1 MAEIPIA
8 AEAGRL
14 VGSPQSRRLRSAG
27 KVPAVV
33 YGHGVDPLPVAVDA
47 KDLRAA
53 LTTDAGLNALLAL
66 KVDGSTH
73 LTMAK
78 VVQRHPVRGTVAH
91 VDFQIV
97 RRDEVVTAEVPIV
110 LVGEAVQVHRDD
122 GHVDHQLFTIA
133 VHAVPGRIPN
143 VVEVDVSELTI
154 GQTIRVAE
162 LSLPSGVTSDVDPE
176 ATVVVGQAPQVSEA
190 DLVPEGAEEEAAAEE
205 GVEAAEGEGAAA
217 PAAEPAGEGA
227 AAEDSGS
234 GEGGTGEQGG
244 EGKAPPGGRPEG
256 KAGPGGRPEG

>member
-8 AEAGRL
+8 AEAGRP
-14 VGSPQSRRLRSAG
+14 VGSASSRRLRSAG
-27 KVPAVV
+27 KIPAVV
-33 YGHGVDPLPVAVDA
+33 YGHGVDPLPLAVDA
-47 KDLRAA
+47 RDLRAA

-66 KVDGSTH
+66 EVDGATH

-122 GHVDHQLFTIA
+122 GHVDHQLFAIT

-143 VVEVDVSELTI
+143 AVEVDVSDLTI
-154 GQTIRVAE
+154 GQTIRVGE
-162 LSLPSGVTSDVDPE
+162 LALPQGVTTDVDPE
-176 ATVVVGQAPQVSEA
+176 APVVAGQAPQVSEA
-190 DLVPEGAEEEAAAEE
+190 DLVPEGEEEAAA
-205 GVEAAEGEGAAA
+205 AEGEAA
-217 PAAEPAGEGA
+217 PEGAPEA
-227 AAEDSGS
+227 AAEAPTAEAASSSSG
-234 GEGGTGEQGG
+234 GGGAEGQGEQGG
-244 EGKAPPGGRPEG
+244 EG
-256 KAGPGGRPEG
+256 

>member
-8 AEAGRL
+8 AEAGRP
-14 VGSPQSRRLRSAG
+14 VGSAQSRRLRSDG

-47 KDLRAA
+47 RDLRTA

-66 KVDGSTH
+66 KVDGATH

-97 RRDEVVTAEVPIV
+97 RRDEVVTADVPIV

-122 GHVDHQLFTIA
+122 GHVDHQLFNIP
-133 VHAVPGRIPN
+133 VQAVPGRIPN
-143 VVEVDVSELTI
+143 AVEVDISELTI

-162 LSLPSGVTSDVDPE
+162 LGLPTGVTTEVDPE
-176 ATVVVGQAPQVSEA
+176 APVVVGQAPQVSEA
-190 DLVPEGAEEEAAAEE
+190 DLVPEGAEEEAPAE
-205 GVEAAEGEGAAA
+205 GVEAAEGEGEAAAAADSAAGGAAA
-217 PAAEPAGEGA
+217 P
-227 AAEDSGS
+227 DSSGS
-234 GEGGTGEQGG
+234 ESRAEGQGEQGG
-244 EGKAPPGGRPEG
+244 EG
-256 KAGPGGRPEG
+256 

>member
-8 AEAGRL
+8 AEAGRP
-14 VGSPQSRRLRSAG
+14 VGSASSRRLRSAG
-27 KVPAVV
+27 KIPAVV
-33 YGHGVDPLPVAVDA
+33 YGHGVDPLPLAVDA

-53 LTTDAGLNALLAL
+53 LTTEAGLNALLAL
-66 KVDGSTH
+66 KVDGATH

-122 GHVDHQLFTIA
+122 GHVDHQLFTIT

-143 VVEVDVSELTI
+143 AVEVDVSDLTI
-154 GQTIRVAE
+154 GQTIRVSE
-162 LSLPSGVTSDVDPE
+162 LKLPQGVTTEVDPE
-176 ATVVVGQAPQVSEA
+176 APVVAGQAPQVSEA
-190 DLVPEGAEEEAAAEE
+190 DLVPEGEEEAAAAEGEE
-205 GVEAAEGEGAAA
+205 APEGAPEAAEAPTAEAESSSSGGGGAEGQ
-217 PAAEPAGEGA
+217 
-227 AAEDSGS
+227 
-234 GEGGTGEQGG
+234 GEQGG
-244 EGKAPPGGRPEG
+244 EG
-256 KAGPGGRPEG
+256 

>member
-8 AEAGRL
+8 AEAGRP
-14 VGSPQSRRLRSAG
+14 VGSAQSRRLRSAG
-27 KVPAVV
+27 RVPAVV
-33 YGHGVDPLPVAVDA
+33 YGHGVDPMPVAVDA

-110 LVGEAVQVHRDD
+110 LVGEAVLIHRDD
-122 GHVDHQLFTIA
+122 GHVDHQLFNIA
-133 VHAVPGRIPN
+133 VDAIPGRIPN
-143 VVEVDVSELTI
+143 IVEVDISGLTI

-162 LSLPSGVTSDVDPE
+162 LGLPGGVTTEVDPE
-176 ATVVVGQAPQVSEA
+176 APVVVGQAPQVSEA
-190 DLVPEGAEEEAAAEE
+190 DLVPEGEEAVAEE
-205 GVEAAEGEGAAA
+205 GAEAAVEGEGEAAGEA
-217 PAAEPAGEGA
+217 AGEGA
-227 AAEDSGS
+227 ASG
-234 GEGGTGEQGG
+234 GEGGKTEGEQGG
-244 EGKAPPGGRPEG
+244 EG
-256 KAGPGGRPEG
+256 

>member
-1 MAEIPIA
+1 MPEIPIA
-8 AEAGRL
+8 AEAGRP
-14 VGSPQSRRLRSAG
+14 VGSASSRRLRSAG
-27 KVPAVV
+27 KIPAVV
-33 YGHGVDPLPVAVDA
+33 YGHGVDALPVAVDA

-66 KVDGSTH
+66 KVDGATH

-110 LVGEAVQVHRDD
+110 LVGEATLVHRDD

-143 VVEVDVSELTI
+143 AVEVDISDLTI
-154 GQTIRVAE
+154 GQTIRVGE
-162 LSLPSGVTSDVDPE
+162 LALPQGVTTEVDPE
-176 ATVVVGQAPQVSEA
+176 APVVAGQA
-190 DLVPEGAEEEAAAEE
+190 
-205 GVEAAEGEGAAA
+205 
-217 PAAEPAGEGA
+217 
-227 AAEDSGS
+227 
-234 GEGGTGEQGG
+234 
-244 EGKAPPGGRPEG
+244 
-256 KAGPGGRPEG
+256 

>member
-8 AEAGRL
+8 AEAGRP
-14 VGSPQSRRLRSAG
+14 VGSAESRRLRSAG

-33 YGHGVDPLPVAVDA
+33 YGHGVDPMPVAVDA

-53 LTTDAGLNALLAL
+53 LTSDAGLNALLAL

-97 RRDEVVTAEVPIV
+97 RRDEVVTADVPIV
-110 LVGEAVQVHRDD
+110 LVGEAILVHRDD
-122 GHVDHQLFTIA
+122 GHVDHQLFNIA
-133 VHAVPGRIPN
+133 VHAVPSRIPN
-143 VVEVDVSELTI
+143 IVEVDISALTI

-162 LSLPSGVTSDVDPE
+162 LGLPGGVTTEVDPE
-176 ATVVVGQAPQVSEA
+176 AAVVVGQAPQVSEA
-190 DLVPEGAEEEAAAEE
+190 DLVPEGEEAVAEA
-205 GVEAAEGEGAAA
+205 GAEAAVEGEGEGAGEA
-217 PAAEPAGEGA
+217 AGEAG
-227 AAEDSGS
+227 
-234 GEGGTGEQGG
+234 GEGGKAEGEQGG
-244 EGKAPPGGRPEG
+244 EG
-256 KAGPGGRPEG
+256 

>member
-8 AEAGRL
+8 AEAGRP
-14 VGSPQSRRLRSAG
+14 VGSAQSRRIRSAG

-66 KVDGSTH
+66 EVDGSTH

-110 LVGEAVQVHRDD
+110 LVGEATLVHRDD
-122 GHVDHQLFTIA
+122 GHVDHQLFNIA

-143 VVEVDVSELTI
+143 VVEVDISQLTI

-162 LSLPSGVTSDVDPE
+162 LGLPSGVSSEMDPE
-176 ATVVVGQAPQVSEA
+176 APVVVGQAPQVSEA
-190 DLVPEGAEEEAAAEE
+190 DLVPEGEEAVAEEGAEAAAEGE
-205 GVEAAEGEGAAA
+205 AEAGGEAAGDAA
-217 PAAEPAGEGA
+217 
-227 AAEDSGS
+227 GS
-234 GEGGTGEQGG
+234 GGDGGKAEGEQGG
-244 EGKAPPGGRPEG
+244 EG
-256 KAGPGGRPEG
+256 

>member
-33 YGHGVDPLPVAVDA
+33 YGHGVDPLPLAVDA

-66 KVDGSTH
+66 KVDGATH

-205 GVEAAEGEGAAA
+205 GAEAVAEGEGAPAGAGEA
-217 PAAEPAGEGA
+217 PAAEEAGA
-227 AAEDSGS
+227 
-234 GEGGTGEQGG
+234 EGGESGQGG
-244 EGKAPPGGRPEG
+244 EG

>member
-8 AEAGRL
+8 AEAGRP
-14 VGSPQSRRLRSAG
+14 VGSAQSRRLRSAG

-47 KDLRAA
+47 KDLRTA

-110 LVGEAVQVHRDD
+110 LVGEATLVHRDD
-122 GHVDHQLFTIA
+122 GHVDHQLFNVA

-143 VVEVDVSELTI
+143 VVEVDISGLTI

-162 LSLPSGVTSDVDPE
+162 LGLPTGVTTEVDPE
-176 ATVVVGQAPQVSEA
+176 APVVVGQAPQVSEA
-190 DLVPEGAEEEAAAEE
+190 DLVPEGEEAVAEE
-205 GVEAAEGEGAAA
+205 GVEPVEGEGAAA
-217 PAAEPAGEGA
+217 ADAAAGEA
-227 AAEDSGS
+227 AGSG
-234 GEGGTGEQGG
+234 GEGGRAEGEQGG
-244 EGKAPPGGRPEG
+244 EG
-256 KAGPGGRPEG
+256 

>member
-14 VGSPQSRRLRSAG
+14 VGSAQSRRLRSAG

-66 KVDGSTH
+66 QVDGATH

-78 VVQRHPVRGTVAH
+78 IVQRHPVRGTVAH

-143 VVEVDVSELTI
+143 AVEVDVSELTI

-176 ATVVVGQAPQVSEA
+176 APVVVGQAPQVSEA

-205 GVEAAEGEGAAA
+205 GAEIAAEGEGAAA
-217 PAAEPAGEGA
+217 SGAEATAGEGA
-227 AAEDSGS
+227 AAQESAS
-234 GEGGTGEQGG
+234 GEGGKGEQGG
-244 EGKAPPGGRPEG
+244 EGE
-256 KAGPGGRPEG
+256 AGPGGRPEG

>member
-8 AEAGRL
+8 AEAGRP
-14 VGSPQSRRLRSAG
+14 VGSASSRRLRTAG
-27 KVPAVV
+27 KIPAVV

-66 KVDGSTH
+66 KVDGATH

-110 LVGEAVQVHRDD
+110 LVGEALQVHRDD
-122 GHVDHQLFTIA
+122 GHVDHQLFNIA

-143 VVEVDVSELTI
+143 GVEVDVSDLTI

-162 LSLPSGVTSDVDPE
+162 LSLPSGVTTDVDPE
-176 ATVVVGQAPQVSEA
+176 APVVVGQAPQVSEA

-205 GVEAAEGEGAAA
+205 GAEAAPEGEGAPAAEA
-217 PAAEPAGEGA
+217 PAAEGA
-227 AAEDSGS
+227 AADTSS
-234 GEGGTGEQGG
+234 GEGDKGEGEQGG
-244 EGKAPPGGRPEG
+244 EG
-256 KAGPGGRPEG
+256 

>member
-8 AEAGRL
+8 AEAGRP
-14 VGSPQSRRLRSAG
+14 VGSAQSRRIRSAG

-110 LVGEAVQVHRDD
+110 LVGEAILVHRDD
-122 GHVDHQLFTIA
+122 GHVDHQLFNIA

-143 VVEVDVSELTI
+143 VVEVDISKLTI

-162 LSLPSGVTSDVDPE
+162 LGLPSGVSSEMDPE
-176 ATVVVGQAPQVSEA
+176 APVVVGQAPQVSEA
-190 DLVPEGAEEEAAAEE
+190 DLVPEGEEALAEEGAEAAAE
-205 GVEAAEGEGAAA
+205 GEAEAGAE
-217 PAAEPAGEGA
+217 AGDTA
-227 AAEDSGS
+227 GS
-234 GEGGTGEQGG
+234 GGDGGKAEGEQGG
-244 EGKAPPGGRPEG
+244 EG
-256 KAGPGGRPEG
+256 

>member
-8 AEAGRL
+8 AEAGRP
-14 VGSPQSRRLRSAG
+14 VGSAQSRRLRSAG

-110 LVGEAVQVHRDD
+110 LVGEATLVHRDD
-122 GHVDHQLFTIA
+122 GHVDHQLFNIA
-133 VHAVPGRIPN
+133 VQAVPGRIPN
-143 VVEVDVSELTI
+143 AVEVDVSGLTI

-162 LSLPSGVTSDVDPE
+162 LGLPTGVTTEVDPE
-176 ATVVVGQAPQVSEA
+176 APVVVGQAPQVSEA
-190 DLVPEGAEEEAAAEE
+190 DLVPEGEEAVAEEGAEAVAEAEGEAAA
-205 GVEAAEGEGAAA
+205 AAEA
-217 PAAEPAGEGA
+217 PAGEGA
-227 AAEDSGS
+227 GSG
-234 GEGGTGEQGG
+234 GEGGKAEGEQGG
-244 EGKAPPGGRPEG
+244 EG
-256 KAGPGGRPEG
+256 

>member
-8 AEAGRL
+8 AEAGRP
-14 VGSPQSRRLRSAG
+14 VGSAESRRLRSAG
-27 KVPAVV
+27 MVPAVV

-47 KDLRAA
+47 KDLRTA

-110 LVGEAVQVHRDD
+110 LVGEATLVHRDD
-122 GHVDHQLFTIA
+122 GHVDHQLFNIA

-143 VVEVDVSELTI
+143 VVEVDISGLTI

-162 LSLPSGVTSDVDPE
+162 LGLPTGVTTEVDPE
-176 ATVVVGQAPQVSEA
+176 APVVVGQAPQVSEA
-190 DLVPEGAEEEAAAEE
+190 DLVPEGEEGVAEE
-205 GVEAAEGEGAAA
+205 GAEPVEGEGAAA
-217 PAAEPAGEGA
+217 ADTAAGEA
-227 AAEDSGS
+227 AGSG
-234 GEGGTGEQGG
+234 GEGGRAEGEQGG
-244 EGKAPPGGRPEG
+244 EG
-256 KAGPGGRPEG
+256 

>member
-8 AEAGRL
+8 AEVGRP
-14 VGSPQSRRLRSAG
+14 VGSASSRRLRAAG

-33 YGHGVDPLPVAVDA
+33 YGHGVDSLPVTVDA

-66 KVDGSTH
+66 RVDGTTH

-78 VVQRHPVRGTVAH
+78 VLQRHPVRGTVAH

-110 LVGEAVQVHRDD
+110 TVGEALQVHRDD

-133 VHAVPGRIPN
+133 VNAVPARIPN
-143 VVEVDVSELTI
+143 AVEVDISELTI
-154 GQTIRVAE
+154 GQTIRVE
-162 LSLPSGVTSDVDPE
+162 QLELPSGVSTEVDPE
-176 ATVVVGQAPQVSEA
+176 TPVVVGQAPQVSEA
-190 DLVPEGAEEEAAAEE
+190 DLVPEGAEEEAAAE
-205 GVEAAEGEGAAA
+205 AEGEGAEEAAAEAA
-217 PAAEPAGEGA
+217 PAEEGASTEGSSEGQGEQAGEG
-227 AAEDSGS
+227 
-234 GEGGTGEQGG
+234 
-244 EGKAPPGGRPEG
+244 
-256 KAGPGGRPEG
+256 

>member
-14 VGSPQSRRLRSAG
+14 VGSAQSRRLRSAG

-33 YGHGVDPLPVAVDA
+33 YGHGVDPLPLAVDA

-66 KVDGSTH
+66 EVDGATH

-110 LVGEAVQVHRDD
+110 LTGEALQVHRDD
-122 GHVDHQLFTIA
+122 GHVDHQLFNIA

-143 VVEVDVSELTI
+143 AVEVDVSELTI

-162 LSLPSGVTSDVDPE
+162 LSLPSGVTTELDPE
-176 ATVVVGQAPQVSEA
+176 APVVVGQAPQVSEA

-205 GVEAAEGEGAAA
+205 GAEAVAEGEAADA
-217 PAAEPAGEGA
+217 GEAPAGEDAGA
-227 AAEDSGS
+227 
-234 GEGGTGEQGG
+234 EGGESGQGG
-244 EGKAPPGGRPEG
+244 EG

>member
-14 VGSPQSRRLRSAG
+14 VGSAQSRRLRSAG

-33 YGHGVDPLPVAVDA
+33 YGLGVDPLPLAVDA

-66 KVDGSTH
+66 EVDGATH

-110 LVGEAVQVHRDD
+110 LVGEATLVHRDD
-122 GHVDHQLFTIA
+122 GHVDHQLFNIA
-133 VHAVPGRIPN
+133 VQAVPGRIPN
-143 VVEVDVSELTI
+143 AVEVDISGLTI

-162 LSLPSGVTSDVDPE
+162 LGLPTGVTIEIDPE
-176 ATVVVGQAPQVSEA
+176 APVVVGQAPQVSEA
-190 DLVPEGAEEEAAAEE
+190 DLVPEGAEEEAAAEGAE
-205 GVEAAEGEGAAA
+205 AAAEGEGEAAA
-217 PAAEPAGEGA
+217 AAEP
-227 AAEDSGS
+227 
-234 GEGGTGEQGG
+234 
-244 EGKAPPGGRPEG
+244 
-256 KAGPGGRPEG
+256 

>member
-1 MAEIPIA
+1 M
-8 AEAGRL
+8 
-14 VGSPQSRRLRSAG
+14 
-27 KVPAVV
+27 
-33 YGHGVDPLPVAVDA
+33 PVAVDA

-110 LVGEAVQVHRDD
+110 LVGEAVLIHRDD
-122 GHVDHQLFTIA
+122 GHVDHQLFNIA
-133 VHAVPGRIPN
+133 VDAVPGRIPN
-143 VVEVDVSELTI
+143 IVEVDISGLTI

-162 LSLPSGVTSDVDPE
+162 LGLPGGVTTEVDPE
-176 ATVVVGQAPQVSEA
+176 APVVVGQAPQVSEA
-190 DLVPEGAEEEAAAEE
+190 DLVPEGEEAVAEE
-205 GVEAAEGEGAAA
+205 GAEAAVEGEGEAAGEA
-217 PAAEPAGEGA
+217 AGEGA
-227 AAEDSGS
+227 ASG
-234 GEGGTGEQGG
+234 GEGGKTEGEQGG
-244 EGKAPPGGRPEG
+244 EG
-256 KAGPGGRPEG
+256 

>member
-1 MAEIPIA
+1 M
-8 AEAGRL
+8 
-14 VGSPQSRRLRSAG
+14 
-27 KVPAVV
+27 
-33 YGHGVDPLPVAVDA
+33 PVAVDA

-97 RRDEVVTAEVPIV
+97 RRDEVVTADVPIV
-110 LVGEAVQVHRDD
+110 LVGEAILVHRDD
-122 GHVDHQLFTIA
+122 GHVDHQLFNIA

-143 VVEVDVSELTI
+143 IVEVDISALTI

-162 LSLPSGVTSDVDPE
+162 LGLPGGVTTEVDPE
-176 ATVVVGQAPQVSEA
+176 APVVVGQAPQVSEA
-190 DLVPEGAEEEAAAEE
+190 DLVPEGEEAVAEE
-205 GVEAAEGEGAAA
+205 GAEAAVEGEGEGAGEA
-217 PAAEPAGEGA
+217 AGEA
-227 AAEDSGS
+227 AASG
-234 GEGGTGEQGG
+234 GEVGKAEGEQGG
-244 EGKAPPGGRPEG
+244 EG
-256 KAGPGGRPEG
+256 

>member
-8 AEAGRL
+8 AEAGRS
-14 VGSPQSRRLRSAG
+14 VGSAQSRRLRSAG

-66 KVDGSTH
+66 KLDGSTH

-110 LVGEAVQVHRDD
+110 LVGEATLVHRDD
-122 GHVDHQLFTIA
+122 GHVDHQLFNIA

-143 VVEVDVSELTI
+143 AVEVDVSGLTI

-162 LSLPSGVTSDVDPE
+162 LGLPTGVTTELDPE
-176 ATVVVGQAPQVSEA
+176 APVVVGQAPQVSEA
-190 DLVPEGAEEEAAAEE
+190 DLVPEGEEAVAEEGAEAVAEGEAAAEAPAGEAAGSGAE
-205 GVEAAEGEGAAA
+205 GGKAEGEQ
-217 PAAEPAGEGA
+217 AGEG
-227 AAEDSGS
+227 
-234 GEGGTGEQGG
+234 
-244 EGKAPPGGRPEG
+244 
-256 KAGPGGRPEG
+256 

>member
-8 AEAGRL
+8 AEAGRP
-14 VGSPQSRRLRSAG
+14 VGSAESRRLRSAG

-33 YGHGVDPLPVAVDA
+33 YGHGIDALPVAVDA
-47 KDLRAA
+47 KDLRTA

-97 RRDEVVTAEVPIV
+97 RRDEVVTAEVPIT
-110 LVGEAVQVHRDD
+110 LVGEATLVHRDD
-122 GHVDHQLFTIA
+122 GHVDHQLFNIA

-143 VVEVDVSELTI
+143 AVEVDISGLTI

-162 LSLPSGVTSDVDPE
+162 LVLPTGVTTEVDPE
-176 ATVVVGQAPQVSEA
+176 APVVVGQAPQVSEA
-190 DLVPEGAEEEAAAEE
+190 DLVPEGAEEEAAEE
-205 GVEAAEGEGAAA
+205 GAEPVEGEGAAA
-217 PAAEPAGEGA
+217 AEAPAGDA
-227 AAEDSGS
+227 AGS
-234 GEGGTGEQGG
+234 GAEGGRAEGEQGG
-244 EGKAPPGGRPEG
+244 EG
-256 KAGPGGRPEG
+256 

>member
-14 VGSPQSRRLRSAG
+14 VGSASSRRLRSAG

-66 KVDGSTH
+66 QVDGSTH

-110 LVGEAVQVHRDD
+110 LTGEATQVHRDD

-143 VVEVDVSELTI
+143 AVEVDISDLTI

-162 LSLPSGVTSDVDPE
+162 LALPSGVTTDVDPE
-176 ATVVVGQAPQVSEA
+176 APVVVGQAPQVSEA
-190 DLVPEGAEEEAAAEE
+190 DLVPEGAEEAAAEE
-205 GVEAAEGEGAAA
+205 GAEAVAEGEGEAAA
-217 PAAEPAGEGA
+217 PAEAPAGEGA
-227 AAEDSGS
+227 AAQDGS
-234 GEGGTGEQGG
+234 SDEGEQGG
-244 EGKAPPGGRPEG
+244 EG
-256 KAGPGGRPEG
+256 

>member
-8 AEAGRL
+8 AEAGRP
-14 VGSPQSRRLRSAG
+14 VGSAQSRRLRSAG

-33 YGHGVDPLPVAVDA
+33 YGHGVDPQPVAVDA
-47 KDLRAA
+47 RDLRAA

-110 LVGEAVQVHRDD
+110 LVGEATLVHRDD
-122 GHVDHQLFTIA
+122 GHVDHQQFNIA

-143 VVEVDVSELTI
+143 AVEVDISGLTI

-162 LSLPSGVTSDVDPE
+162 LGLPTGVTTEMDPE
-176 ATVVVGQAPQVSEA
+176 APVVVGQAPQVSEA
-190 DLVPEGAEEEAAAEE
+190 DLVPEGEEAVAEE
-205 GVEAAEGEGAAA
+205 GAEAEVEGEGDAGA
-217 PAAEPAGEGA
+217 PTGEA
-227 AAEDSGS
+227 TGS
-234 GEGGTGEQGG
+234 SAEGGKAEGEQGG
-244 EGKAPPGGRPEG
+244 EG
-256 KAGPGGRPEG
+256 

>member
-8 AEAGRL
+8 AEAGRS
-14 VGSPQSRRLRSAG
+14 VGSASSRRLRAAG

-66 KVDGSTH
+66 RVDGTTH

-78 VVQRHPVRGTVAH
+78 VLQRHPVRGTVAH

-110 LVGEAVQVHRDD
+110 MVGEALQVHRDD

-133 VHAVPGRIPN
+133 INAVPARIPN
-143 VVEVDVSELTI
+143 TLEVDISELTI

-162 LSLPSGVTSDVDPE
+162 LELPSGATTEVDPE
-176 ATVVVGQAPQVSEA
+176 TPVVVGQAPQVSEA
-190 DLVPEGAEEEAAAEE
+190 DLVPEGAEEEAAAE
-205 GVEAAEGEGAAA
+205 AEGEGAEEAEAEAA
-217 PAAEPAGEGA
+217 PGAEGA
-227 AAEDSGS
+227 PTESSAEGQ
-234 GEGGTGEQGG
+234 GEQAS
-244 EGKAPPGGRPEG
+244 EG
-256 KAGPGGRPEG
+256 

>member
-1 MAEIPIA
+1 MPEIPIA
-8 AEAGRL
+8 ADAGRP
-14 VGSPQSRRLRSAG
+14 VGSAESRRLRSDG

-33 YGHGVDPLPVAVDA
+33 YGHGVDPMPVAVDA
-47 KDLRAA
+47 RDLRAA

-66 KVDGSTH
+66 KVDGATH

-110 LVGEAVQVHRDD
+110 LVGDAIQVHRED
-122 GHVDHQLFTIA
+122 GHVDHQLFNIT

-143 VVEVDVSELTI
+143 AVEVDISELTI

-162 LSLPSGVTSDVDPE
+162 LGLPSGVTTEVDPE
-176 ATVVVGQAPQVSEA
+176 APVVVGQAPQVSEA
-190 DLVPEGAEEEAAAEE
+190 DLVPEGEEEAGAE
-205 GVEAAEGEGAAA
+205 GAEAAA
-217 PAAEPAGEGA
+217 AGEGEA
-227 AAEDSGS
+227 AAAAGETAAPDSS
-234 GEGGTGEQGG
+234 AGESREQGG
-244 EGKAPPGGRPEG
+244 EG
-256 KAGPGGRPEG
+256 

>member
-14 VGSPQSRRLRSAG
+14 VGSAQSRRLRSAG

-33 YGHGVDPLPVAVDA
+33 YGHGVDPLPLAVDA

-66 KVDGSTH
+66 EVDGATH

-110 LVGEAVQVHRDD
+110 LTGEALQVHRDD
-122 GHVDHQLFTIA
+122 GHVDHQLFNIA

-143 VVEVDVSELTI
+143 AVEVDVSELTI

-162 LSLPSGVTSDVDPE
+162 LSLPSGVTTELDPE
-176 ATVVVGQAPQVSEA
+176 APVVVGQAPQVSEA

-205 GVEAAEGEGAAA
+205 GAEAVAEGEGA
-217 PAAEPAGEGA
+217 PAGAGEAPAGEDAGA
-227 AAEDSGS
+227 
-234 GEGGTGEQGG
+234 EGGESGQGG
-244 EGKAPPGGRPEG
+244 EG

>member
-33 YGHGVDPLPVAVDA
+33 HGHGVDPLPLAVDA

-66 KVDGSTH
+66 EVDGATH

-110 LVGEAVQVHRDD
+110 LTGEALQVHRDD
-122 GHVDHQLFTIA
+122 GHVDHQLFNIA
-133 VHAVPGRIPN
+133 VHDVPGRIPN
-143 VVEVDVSELTI
+143 AVEVDVSELTI

-162 LSLPSGVTSDVDPE
+162 LGLPTGVTTELDPE
-176 ATVVVGQAPQVSEA
+176 APVVVGQAPQVSEA
-190 DLVPEGAEEEAAAEE
+190 DLVPEGEEAVAEE
-205 GVEAAEGEGAAA
+205 GAEALAEGEGEAAA
-217 PAAEPAGEGA
+217 AGAPAGEA
-227 AAEDSGS
+227 AGS
-234 GEGGTGEQGG
+234 GAEGG
-244 EGKAPPGGRPEG
+244 KAE
-256 KAGPGGRPEG
+256 

>member
-8 AEAGRL
+8 ADAGRP
-14 VGSPQSRRLRSAG
+14 VGSSSARRLRSAG
-27 KVPAVV
+27 QVPAVV
-33 YGHGVDPLPVAVDA
+33 YGHGVDPMPVAVDA
-47 KDLRAA
+47 RELRAA

-66 KVDGSTH
+66 KVDGATH

-110 LVGEAVQVHRDD
+110 LVGDATKVHRDD

-143 VVEVDVSELTI
+143 AVEVDVSELTI
-154 GQTIRVAE
+154 GQTIRVGE
-162 LSLPSGVTSDVDPE
+162 LALPTGVTTELDPE
-176 ATVVVGQAPQVSEA
+176 APVVAGQAPQVSEA
-190 DLVPEGAEEEAAAEE
+190 DLVPEGAEEEAAEE
-205 GVEAAEGEGAAA
+205 AAAEGEAA
-217 PAAEPAGEGA
+217 PATGAPAGEA
-227 AAEDSGS
+227 AAQDSSTAEGGKAQGQGEQA
-234 GEGGTGEQGG
+234 GEG
-244 EGKAPPGGRPEG
+244 
-256 KAGPGGRPEG
+256 

>member
-8 AEAGRL
+8 AEAGRP
-14 VGSPQSRRLRSAG
+14 VGSAQSRRIRSAG

-66 KVDGSTH
+66 EVDGSTH

-110 LVGEAVQVHRDD
+110 LVGEATLVHRDD
-122 GHVDHQLFTIA
+122 GHVDHQLFNIT

-143 VVEVDVSELTI
+143 VVEVDISELTI

-162 LSLPSGVTSDVDPE
+162 LGLPSGVTSEVDPE
-176 ATVVVGQAPQVSEA
+176 APVVVGQAPQVSEA
-190 DLVPEGAEEEAAAEE
+190 DLVPEGEEAVAEE
-205 GVEAAEGEGAAA
+205 GAEAAAEGEGEAGGEAAA
-217 PAAEPAGEGA
+217 DA
-227 AAEDSGS
+227 AASG
-234 GEGGTGEQGG
+234 GDGGKAEGEQGG
-244 EGKAPPGGRPEG
+244 EG
-256 KAGPGGRPEG
+256 

>member
-8 AEAGRL
+8 AEAGRP
-14 VGSPQSRRLRSAG
+14 VGSAQSRRIRSAG

-110 LVGEAVQVHRDD
+110 LLGEATLVHRDD
-122 GHVDHQLFTIA
+122 GHVDHQLFNIA

-143 VVEVDVSELTI
+143 VVEVDVSGLTI

-162 LSLPSGVTSDVDPE
+162 LGLPSGVTTEMDPE
-176 ATVVVGQAPQVSEA
+176 APVVVGQAPQVSEA
-190 DLVPEGAEEEAAAEE
+190 DLVTEGEEGVAEEGAEAVEGEEAAAAEVPA
-205 GVEAAEGEGAAA
+205 GGAAAAEG
-217 PAAEPAGEGA
+217 
-227 AAEDSGS
+227 SS
-234 GEGGTGEQGG
+234 GEGGEQGG
-244 EGKAPPGGRPEG
+244 EG
-256 KAGPGGRPEG
+256 

>member
-8 AEAGRL
+8 AEAGRP
-14 VGSPQSRRLRSAG
+14 VGSAQSRRLRSAG

-33 YGHGVDPLPVAVDA
+33 YGHGVDPQPVAVDA
-47 KDLRAA
+47 RDLRAA

-97 RRDEVVTAEVPIV
+97 RRDEVVTADVPIV
-110 LVGEAVQVHRDD
+110 LVGEAILVHRDD
-122 GHVDHQLFTIA
+122 GHVDHQLFNIA

-143 VVEVDVSELTI
+143 AVEVDISGLTI

-162 LSLPSGVTSDVDPE
+162 LGLPTGVTIEIDPE
-176 ATVVVGQAPQVSEA
+176 APVVVGQAPQVSEA
-190 DLVPEGAEEEAAAEE
+190 DLVPEGAEEEAAAEGAE
-205 GVEAAEGEGAAA
+205 AAAEGEGEAAA
-217 PAAEPAGEGA
+217 AADPAAGEDA
-227 AAEDSGS
+227 AAARNGC
-234 GEGGTGEQGG
+234 
-244 EGKAPPGGRPEG
+244 
-256 KAGPGGRPEG
+256 